1 MRPRRS
7 IARPIV
13 ALGGGGFAG
22 RADPRRDPS
31 ALDALILD
39 LARARAERAGRD
51 RPRLAFIGTASG
63 DDPRLI
69 GKFHAAFDDHADVRH
84 LGLFDRDVVDI
95 EAFLTGQDGIY
106 VGGGNTASLLA
117 IWRAHGVDRAL
128 RAAHADGVVLAGR
141 SAGSICWFESGTT
154 DSWGPPLGAVT
165 GGLGLIPGSHS
176 PHYDGEAERRPT
188 YHRLIAAGDLPGGH
202 AVDDGVAV
210 IFDGPELVEVVAERE
225 GVAAYRVELVDGT
238 VRETTLAARRL
249 P

>member
-1 MRPRRS
+1 MRARPP

-13 ALGGGGFAG
+13 AQGGGGFSS
-22 RADPRRDPS
+22 RADPRRDRS
-31 ALDALILD
+31 GLDGLLLG
-39 LARARAERAGRD
+39 LARERATHAGRAI
-51 RPRLAFIGTASG
+51 PRLCIIAAASG

-95 EAFLTGQDGIY
+95 EAFLVGQDAIY

-117 IWRAHGVDRAL
+117 IWRTHGVDGAL
-128 RAAHADGVVLAGR
+128 RAAHDAGVVLAGR

-154 DSWGPPLGAVT
+154 DSWGPSLGAVH
-165 GGLGLIPGSHS
+165 GGLAFIPGSHS

-188 YHRLIAAGDLPGGH
+188 YHQLVADGVLPDGY
-202 AVDDGVAV
+202 AVDDGAAIV
-210 IFDGPELVEVVAERE
+210 FDGPTLVEVVTERDE
-225 GVAAYRVELVDGT
+225 ARAYRVERRDG
-238 VRETTLAARRL
+238 VVVETPLPARRL